1 MQLWLTKDYGNT
13 WTVVHEFVKAFYWT
27 SERPKSLIIER
38 SEALGRNTVVNLG
51 TVQLWSSRNYSR
63 VITGVEDFQIRG
75 DYMFAT
81 KKSRTVRIL
90 ISLLFVLVEFIKK
103 FMKSD

>member
-1 MQLWLTKDYGNT
+1 MDMGKS

-38 SEALGRNTVVNLG
+38 AEAMGRNTVINLG
-51 TVQLWSSRNYSR
+51 TVNQWVARNYSR

-81 KKSRTVRIL
+81 KKPWKVR
-90 ISLLFVLVEFIKK
+90 K
-103 FMKSD
+103 FPSCSSSAMFLRI

>member
-1 MQLWLTKDYGNT
+1 MDMGKT

-38 SEALGRNTVVNLG
+38 AEAMGRNTVINLG
-51 TVQLWSSRNYSR
+51 TVNHWTARNYAR

-81 KKSRTVRIL
+81 KKPWKVRQF
-90 ISLLFVLVEFIKK
+90 SLGSSSTMYLHIRIFQT
-103 FMKSD
+103 